1 MLTQIAWRNVRAN
14 PVRFL
19 GTVLAVVLA
28 TTFLSAA
35 LTARDSLSDSLES
48 NAVAALDE
56 VDLAVDG
63 FVDEDSPGAQFESPP
78 GVPVDVVA
86 DVAAV
91 DGVAEAIGQAS
102 GDVELPGLVADSPT
116 PATGWVVVDSPLTP
130 WSIAE
135 GRLPAAAGEIAVD
148 EDTARELDLAVGAP
162 VAIATIS
169 GPLEATVVGLSTYG
183 DVAARELRDVL
194 VSAADGDVV
203 ADLSSSG
210 WDIVLVDFDDDA
222 DIDAA
227 TTQVDALA
235 DDAAESLET
244 GGFEVLTGDELRDR
258 EAGQAAS
265 LASGLGIGLQVF
277 AYLALVIGAL
287 IIFNTFTTV
296 VAQRTREFALLRA
309 IGTSARQVR
318 RAVRLE
324 ALVVAVVS
332 SAIGTALG
340 AGLIALAIAVIPAV
354 GNFANFSMRPLSIVQ
369 VMVSGIVVTMVS
381 AFIPAWRASRTRP
394 VEAMRDADPTVKPV
408 SRIRGL
414 IGMGAMAV
422 GALALAI
429 GSAIDNWWAMGA
441 GSVLLFIGVL
451 VAGPTLVSLLA
462 RVLRRP
468 LARLSIA
475 DELAVAEADRNA
487 RRTAATANAL
497 VIGVF
502 LVVFATSAGGALR
515 DFAVDQIGELSGADV
530 SVASFTGQPLDEE
543 LVTQVTEVDG
553 LVEVAQVNST
563 VGFGDLDIGFGQQLP
578 VAGVDMDAFGVLG
591 VDVIEGAVDSEGLAV
606 AEELA
611 TGAGIALGDIVTVE
625 FLNGEQADLEVTAL
639 TGFSFDIPPANI
651 DLALARELSG
661 DDLPVTSLAAQ
672 YAPDA
677 DQDQV
682 TADVEAI
689 TSQYAG
695 IDLIDTNQFVTLI
708 RTFFNFL
715 LSAVSALLGVAIVIA
730 LFGILNTLVLAIAER
745 TRELGLLRSVGMTR
759 RQLRR
764 MIRTE
769 AVITSM
775 VGTTI
780 GAVLGLAISFA
791 IIRVALEGAF
801 SWPWLELAVTMVAG
815 VVTGVVASLFPAW
828 RAARMN
834 ALEAIRTE

>member
-35 LTARDSLSDSLES
+35 LTARDSLSGALES
-48 NAVAALDE
+48 NAIASLGD

-63 FVDEDSPGAQFESPP
+63 YLDEDDPGAQFEPEP
-78 GVPVDVVA
+78 GVPVDVV
-86 DVAAV
+86 DEVAGLEGV
-91 DGVAEAIGQAS
+91 DEAIGQAS
-102 GDVELPGLVADSPT
+102 GEVELPGLVAGSPT
-116 PATGWVVVDSPLTP
+116 PASGWVVVASPLTT
-130 WSIAE
+130 WNITD
-135 GRLPAAAGEIAVD
+135 GRLPSAAGEIAVD
-148 EDTARELDLAVGAP
+148 EDTANELDLSLGDTVALATAGGP
-162 VAIATIS
+162 VD
-169 GPLEATVVGLSTYG
+169 ATVVGTSVFG
-183 DVAARELRDVL
+183 EVMARGLRDVL
-194 VSAADGDVV
+194 VSPADGDAV
-203 ADLSSSG
+203 ADLDEGG
-210 WDIVLVDFDDDA
+210 WDILLIDLSDDA
-222 DIDAA
+222 DVAAVTTEVEAAA
-227 TTQVDALA
+227 TTATAAL
-235 DDAAESLET
+235 D
-244 GGFEVLTGDELRDR
+244 GGGLEVLTGDELRER
-258 EAGQAAS
+258 EAGEAGS
-265 LASGLGIGLQVF
+265 LADGLGIGLQIF

-324 ALVVAVVS
+324 ALVVAVVA
-332 SAIGTALG
+332 SAIGTLLG
-340 AGLIALAIAVIPAV
+340 IALVAVAIAVVPAV
-354 GNFANFSMRPLSIVQ
+354 GNFATFSVGPLSILQ

-394 VEAMRDADPTVKPV
+394 VEAMRDADPTIKPV
-408 SRIRGL
+408 SRVRGL
-414 IGMGAMAV
+414 IGLAAMALGGVAV
-422 GALALAI
+422 GI
-429 GSAIDNWWAMGA
+429 GSAISNWWAMGV
-441 GSVLLFIGVL
+441 GSVLLFVGVL

-462 RVLRRP
+462 RLLRRP
-468 LARLSIA
+468 LSRLSIA
-475 DELAVAEADRNA
+475 DELAVAEVDRNA

-530 SVASFTGQPLDEE
+530 SVASFTNQPLDDE
-543 LVTQVTEVDG
+543 LVTRISDVDG
-553 LVEVAQVNST
+553 LVDVAQVNAT
-563 VGFGDLDIGFGQQLP
+563 VGFGSVDIGFGQDLP
-578 VAGVDMDAFGVLG
+578 VAGVDMDAFDVLG
-591 VDVIEGAVDSEGLAV
+591 LTVEQGAVDAAGLTVAEEIALGAGLAV
-606 AEELA
+606 
-611 TGAGIALGDIVTVE
+611 GDVVAVE
-625 FLNGEQADLEVTAL
+625 FLNGETVDLEVVAL
-639 TGFSFDIPPANI
+639 TGFSFDVPPASM
-651 DLALARELSG
+651 DLATARELSG
-661 DDLPVTSLAAQ
+661 EDLPVTSLAAQ
-672 YAPDA
+672 YDPDA

-682 TADVEAI
+682 RADIEAI
-689 TSQYAG
+689 TDEYAG
-695 IDLIDTNQFVTLI
+695 VELLDANQFVTLV

-769 AVITSM
+769 AVITSV
-775 VGTTI
+775 VGTSI
-780 GAVLGLAISFA
+780 GAVLGLAIAFA
-791 IIRVALEGAF
+791 LTRVALEGAF
-801 SWPWLELAVTMVAG
+801 TWPWVELGVTMVAG
-815 VVTGVVASLFPAW
+815 VVTGVLASLFPAW